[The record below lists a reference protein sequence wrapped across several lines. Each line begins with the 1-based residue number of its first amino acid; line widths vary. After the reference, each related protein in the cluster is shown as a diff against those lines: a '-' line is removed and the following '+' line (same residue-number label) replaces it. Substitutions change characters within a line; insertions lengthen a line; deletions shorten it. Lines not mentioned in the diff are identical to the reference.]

1 MDVAIRTMSAADVA
15 ARAGAMDVVD
25 VRSPGEFR
33 SGHARG
39 ARNVPLEGIEA
50 VAVAAGKELVL
61 ICKSGKRASIAAER
75 LAARG
80 VSACVVEGGTDA
92 WAAAGCAMESS
103 GRGVI
108 SVERQVRIGAG
119 LLVLAG
125 VVLGFLVHPGF
136 FGLSGFVGA
145 GLVFAGATDWCGM
158 ALVLGRCPWN
168 R

>member
-1 MDVAIRTMSAADVA
+1 M
-15 ARAGAMDVVD
+15 VD

-33 SGHARG
+33 AGHAAG
-39 ARNVPLEGIEA
+39 ARNVPLEGIGAMA
-50 VAVAAGKELVL
+50 VPEGKELVL
-61 ICKSGKRASIAAER
+61 ICKSGKRAAMAAEK

-80 VSACVVEGGTDA
+80 VSTSVVEGGTDA
-92 WAAAGCAMESS
+92 WAAAGCAMETT

-119 LLVLAG
+119 LMVLTG
-125 VVLGFLVHPGF
+125 VVLGFVVHPGF

-145 GLVFAGATDWCGM
+145 GLVFAGVTDWCGM
-158 ALVLGRCPWN
+158 GLVLGRCPWN